1 MIGFDDLEDRRP
13 LLDGFLLDDN
23 PLDIRIFVGG
33 IGLGQVDSR
42 HPGLE
47 LGGAHCGRRAEI
59 DRPSCVLTFGLLGLL
74 ALHAFD
80 GQLILCTLLHLMRI
94 GGLGVGSG
102 LCSGD
107 GLFEDALLLG
117 KILVGRL
124 IGRELLAHLVRG
136 DGVHDAE
143 HGRDGGLVAHGAR
156 GVGQEEA
163 IGDDGDAVRKRNQG
177 SHDGEHPQDDLCRI
191 GQRKHAHDGKDS
203 GGDHA
208 SGKELHDERT
218 VRGEGLG
225 AQQVGA
231 RRVVVRHNDHRA
243 VAGRCERARGLV
255 VGDDVLAQTAGTEVG
270 KNRATGA
277 LEDEENRCG
286 DSDQQ
291 AHNAGRPADAGE
303 HGADEHR
310 DAEAGLDDLRRTA
323 RAELLHLGREAMVG
337 KDLRDHIRGGA
348 LFLAASRGDT
358 GVLKQMAQVFLRI
371 RHVDSTSNSYACK
384 RAARTT
390 RMYSRQYTLTCALP
404 AEF

>member
-1 MIGFDDLEDRRP
+1 MLGEFRSRDHDGGSRGVALIHEGAGLGHHSQGANDIGTETDVALGVHAERQLILSSDVQVELDLAHLIFGKLICHDLRGGGLVDTSLLGAFGIHNGGVIGFDDLEDRRP

-59 DRPSCVLTFGLLGLL
+59 DRLSCVLTFGLLGLL

-80 GQLILCTLLHLMRI
+80 GQLILCALLHLMRI
-94 GGLGVGSG
+94 GGLGGGSG

-163 IGDDGDAVRKRNQG
+163 IGDDGNAVRKRNQG
-177 SHDGEHPQDDLCRI
+177 RHDGEHP
-191 GQRKHAHDGKDS
+191 
-203 GGDHA
+203 
-208 SGKELHDERT
+208 
-218 VRGEGLG
+218 
-225 AQQVGA
+225 
-231 RRVVVRHNDHRA
+231 
-243 VAGRCERARGLV
+243 
-255 VGDDVLAQTAGTEVG
+255 
-270 KNRATGA
+270 
-277 LEDEENRCG
+277 
-286 DSDQQ
+286 
-291 AHNAGRPADAGE
+291 
-303 HGADEHR
+303 
-310 DAEAGLDDLRRTA
+310 
-323 RAELLHLGREAMVG
+323 
-337 KDLRDHIRGGA
+337 
-348 LFLAASRGDT
+348 
-358 GVLKQMAQVFLRI
+358 
-371 RHVDSTSNSYACK
+371 
-384 RAARTT
+384 
-390 RMYSRQYTLTCALP
+390 
-404 AEF
+404 